1 MKIYKL
7 LNSVISIL
15 FLIFFIDVSA
25 TSESKLMH
33 MDVDLS
39 DQQSLQRGAKIFVN
53 YCLSCH
59 SAVYMRYNR
68 MGEDLEIS
76 DDILKENLMFGT
88 DKVGDVMNISMR
100 KEDSIN
106 YFVGTA
112 PPDLSV
118 VARSRSPDWL
128 YTYFQT
134 FYMDDSRPFGVNN
147 LVYKDVAMPHV
158 LWELQGMQRL
168 ADLEKTGSVY
178 YNPNYKN
185 SLDLVTTGKQTEK
198 EYDRTVRDLVNYL
211 VYIGEPIKLKR
222 TKIGIWVML
231 YLFIFLVV
239 AYMLK
244 KDYWQDIH

>member
-59 SAVYMRYNR
+59 SAAYMRYNR

-106 YFVGTA
+106 YFVGSV

-185 SLDLVTTGKQTEK
+185 SLDLVTTGQQTEK

-222 TKIGIWVML
+222 TKIGIWVMF

>member
-1 MKIYKL
+1 VKVYKL

-15 FLIFFIDVSA
+15 FLIFFMDVSA

-59 SAVYMRYNR
+59 SAAYMRYNR
-68 MGEDLEIS
+68 MGEDLKIS
-76 DDILKENLMFGT
+76 DDILKENLMFGA

-100 KEDSIN
+100 HEDSIN
-106 YFVGTA
+106 YFGVA

-118 VARSRSPDWL
+118 IARSRGPDWL

-134 FYMDDSRPFGVNN
+134 FYVDDSRPFGINN

-158 LWELQGMQRL
+158 LWELQGEQHL
-168 ADLEKTGSVY
+168 VSKESVAAVY
-178 YNPNYKN
+178 YDPSY
-185 SLDLVTTGKQTEK
+185 SDFLELVSPGRLTER

-211 VYIGEPIKLKR
+211 VYMGEPIKLKR
-222 TKIGIWVML
+222 TKIGVWVMF
-231 YLFIFLVV
+231 YLFIFLLI

-244 KDYWQDIH
+244 KEYWKDIH

>member
-59 SAVYMRYNR
+59 SAAYMRYNR
-68 MGEDLEIS
+68 MGEDLQIS

-88 DKVGDVMNISMR
+88 EKVGDVMNISMR

-106 YFVGTA
+106 YFVGSV

-222 TKIGIWVML
+222 TKIGIWVMF

>member
-1 MKIYKL
+1 M
-7 LNSVISIL
+7 
-15 FLIFFIDVSA
+15 DVSA

-59 SAVYMRYNR
+59 SAAYMRYNR

-106 YFVGTA
+106 YFVGSV

-168 ADLEKTGSVY
+168 TDLEKTGSVY

-222 TKIGIWVML
+222 TKIGIWVMF